1 MARSAGILL
10 SITSLPTPYGIG
22 TIGKEAREF
31 ADFLK
36 KAGQKV
42 WQILPVGPTSYG
54 DSPYQSFSTYAGNPY
69 LIDLDT
75 LAEEGLVTKE
85 ELDSYD
91 WGDDDRHVDY
101 EKIYNS
107 RYKVLRSAFETFSKK
122 DAKSEE
128 KKAFRAFTRKNSG
141 WLKNY
146 ALYMA
151 IKNYYDMASWT
162 EWPEDIKMREEAA
175 LARYERKLKDE
186 VNFWKFLQFKFYEQW
201 ESFRAY
207 VNGLGIKILGDM
219 PIYVAMDSADTWA
232 NPEIFQ
238 LYDDGDPIAVAGCP
252 PDYFSATGQLW
263 GNPLYDWDYL
273 KETGY
278 EWWFERIKAA
288 SKLYDITRIDHFRA
302 FASYYSIPY
311 PAENAINGKWVE
323 GPRIEFFRMME
334 EECGK
339 FEIVAEDLGTLTPDV
354 TELME
359 QTGYPG
365 MKVLEFAFDS
375 GEEND
380 YLPHKY
386 TNNCVVYT
394 GTHDNDTLMGWLE
407 TANPDDVRYAREY
420 CKMPDDEPFNW
431 GLIRVAYECKAD
443 MAVIPMQDLLGLG
456 KEARMNTPSVL
467 GGNWTWRVRKE
478 EYSDELAQTLRTMS
492 VNNGRLED

>member
-1 MARSAGILL
+1 MARSAGVLL
-10 SITSLPTPYGIG
+10 SITSLPSPYGIG
-22 TIGKEAREF
+22 TIGKEARKF
-31 ADFLK
+31 ADYLK
-36 KAGQKV
+36 ESGQTI

-75 LAEEGLVTKE
+75 LVEEDLVTKE
-85 ELDSYD
+85 ELDSRD
-91 WGDDDRHVDY
+91 WGDNPQQVDY
-101 EKIYNS
+101 EKIYNN
-107 RYKVLRSAFETFSKK
+107 RFAVLRIAHENFRKK
-122 DAKSEE
+122 DQ
-128 KKAFRAFTRKNSG
+128 KKFRVFTRKNSK

-151 IKNYYDMASWT
+151 VKNSFDMKSWT
-162 EWPEDIKMREEAA
+162 EWPEDIKMREPEA
-175 LARYERKLKDE
+175 LARYERRLRKE
-186 VNFWKFLQFKFYEQW
+186 ISFWKFVQFKFYEQW

-207 VNGLGIKILGDM
+207 VNGLGIKIMGDM

-252 PDYFSATGQLW
+252 PDYFSETGQLW

-273 KETGY
+273 EQTDY
-278 EWWFERIKAA
+278 EWWFERVKAA

-311 PAENAINGKWVE
+311 PAENAINGEWVV
-323 GPRIEFFRMME
+323 GPRIKFFRMME
-334 EECGK
+334 EAVGK

-407 TANPDDVRYAREY
+407 TANPEDVRYAREY
-420 CKMPDDEPFNW
+420 CKMPPDEPFNW
-431 GLIRVAYECKAD
+431 GLIRTAYESKAD
-443 MAVIPMQDLLGLG
+443 MAIVPMQDLLGLG

-467 GGNWTWRVRKE
+467 GNNWTWRVTEDALTK
-478 EYSDELAQTLRTMS
+478 ELAEKLKTMS
-492 VNNGRLED
+492 VKCGRLED

>member
-1 MARSAGILL
+1 MARSAGVLL
-10 SITSLPTPYGIG
+10 SITSLPSPYGIG
-22 TIGKEAREF
+22 TIGKEARQF

-36 KAGQKV
+36 KSGQTI

-75 LAEEGLVTKE
+75 LKEEGLVTQE
-85 ELDSYD
+85 QLDSYD
-91 WGDDDRHVDY
+91 WGSDPGKVDY

-107 RYKVLRSAFETFSKK
+107 RFEVLKIAYQNYKTKDQRKFRSFKRRNGK
-122 DAKSEE
+122 
-128 KKAFRAFTRKNSG
+128 

-151 IKNYYDMASWT
+151 VKNSLGMVSWT
-162 EWPEDIKMREEAA
+162 EWPEDIKMRDEFA
-175 LARYERKLKDE
+175 LRRYERKLRSEMD
-186 VNFWKFLQFKFYEQW
+186 FWRFVQFKFYEQW

-207 VNGLGIKILGDM
+207 VNGLGIKIMGDM

-252 PDYFSATGQLW
+252 PDYFSETGQLW

-273 KETGY
+273 EQTDY

-288 SKLYDITRIDHFRA
+288 SKLFDITRIDHFRA

-311 PAENAINGKWVE
+311 PAENAINGEWVV
-323 GPRIEFFRMME
+323 GPRIKFFRMME
-334 EECGK
+334 EECGE

-380 YLPHKY
+380 YLPHNY
-386 TNNCVVYT
+386 TENCVVYT
-394 GTHDNDTLMGWLE
+394 GTHDNDTVMGWLE
-407 TANPDDVRYAREY
+407 TADPKDVEYARSY
-420 CKMPDDEPFNW
+420 CKMADDEPFNW
-431 GLIRVAYECKAD
+431 GLIRTAYYSKAD
-443 MAVIPMQDLLGLG
+443 TAIVPLQDILGLG
-456 KEARMNTPSVL
+456 SEARMNTPSTT
-467 GGNWTWRVRKE
+467 GSNWIWRFDPADLT
-478 EYSDELAQTLRTMS
+478 DELANKLKSLS
-492 VNNGRLED
+492 VESGRLED

>member
-1 MARSAGILL
+1 MARSAGVLL
-10 SITSLPTPYGIG
+10 SITSLPSPYGIG
-22 TIGKEAREF
+22 TIGKEARAF
-31 ADFLK
+31 ADYLK
-36 KAGQKV
+36 KAGQTV
-42 WQILPVGPTSYG
+42 WQIVPVGPTSYG
-54 DSPYQSFSTYAGNPY
+54 DSPYQAFSTYAGNPY
-69 LIDLDT
+69 LIDLDM
-75 LAEEGLVTKE
+75 LCEEGLITKE
-85 ELDSYD
+85 QLDSFD
-91 WGDDDRHVDY
+91 WGSNPAQVDY
-101 EKIYNS
+101 EKIYNA
-107 RYKVLRSAFETFSKK
+107 RFPALRIAFENF
-122 DAKSEE
+122 
-128 KKAFRAFTRKNSG
+128 KKADQKAYLKFTRQNSK

-146 ALYMA
+146 ALFMA
-151 IKNYYDMASWT
+151 LKNKFNMTSWT
-162 EWPEDIKMREEAA
+162 EWPEDIKMREDSAV
-175 LARYERKLKDE
+175 RRWERKLRNE
-186 VNFWKFLQFKFYEQW
+186 IRFWKFVQFKFYEQW

-278 EWWFERIKAA
+278 EWWFERIAAA
-288 SKLYDITRIDHFRA
+288 SRLYDITRIDHFRA

-311 PAENAINGKWVE
+311 PAENAIHGKWVE
-323 GPRIEFFRMME
+323 GPRIQFFRMME
-334 EECGK
+334 EALGK
-339 FEIVAEDLGTLTPDV
+339 IEIVAEDLGTLTPDV

-394 GTHDNDTLMGWLE
+394 GTHDNDTVMGWVE
-407 TANPDDVRYAREY
+407 TAKQSDIDYARSY
-420 CKMPDDEPFNW
+420 CKMPPDEPFNW
-431 GLIRVAYECKAD
+431 GLIRTAYESKAD
-443 MAVIPMQDLLGLG
+443 MAIVPIQDILGLG
-456 KEARMNTPSVL
+456 KDARMNTPSTT
-467 GGNWTWRVRKE
+467 GANWAWRVDANALTE
-478 EYSDELAQTLRTMS
+478 ELADKLKTLSVRT
-492 VNNGRLED
+492 GRMED

>member
-1 MARSAGILL
+1 MARSAGVLL
-10 SITSLPTPYGIG
+10 SITSLPSPYGIG
-22 TIGKEAREF
+22 TIGKEARKF
-31 ADFLK
+31 ADYLK
-36 KAGQKV
+36 ESGQTI

-75 LAEEGLVTKE
+75 LVEEGLVTKE
-85 ELDSYD
+85 ELDSRD
-91 WGDDDRHVDY
+91 WGDNPQQVDY
-101 EKIYNS
+101 EKIYNN
-107 RYKVLRSAFETFSKK
+107 RFAVLRIAHENFRKK
-122 DAKSEE
+122 DQ
-128 KKAFRAFTRKNSG
+128 KKFRVFTRKNSK

-151 IKNYYDMASWT
+151 VKNSFDMKSWT
-162 EWPEDIKMREEAA
+162 EWPEDIKMREP
-175 LARYERKLKDE
+175 
-186 VNFWKFLQFKFYEQW
+186 
-201 ESFRAY
+201 
-207 VNGLGIKILGDM
+207 IMGDM

-252 PDYFSATGQLW
+252 PDYFSETGQLW

-273 KETGY
+273 EQTDY
-278 EWWFERIKAA
+278 EWWFERVKAA

-311 PAENAINGKWVE
+311 PAENAINGEWVV
-323 GPRIEFFRMME
+323 GPRIKFFRMME
-334 EECGK
+334 EAVGK

-407 TANPDDVRYAREY
+407 TANPEDVRYAREY
-420 CKMPDDEPFNW
+420 CKMPPDEPFNW
-431 GLIRVAYECKAD
+431 GLIRTAYESKAD
-443 MAVIPMQDLLGLG
+443 MAIVPMQDLLGLG

-467 GGNWTWRVRKE
+467 GNNWTWRVTEDALTK
-478 EYSDELAQTLRTMS
+478 ELAEKLKTMS
-492 VNNGRLED
+492 VKCGRLED